1 MLTKT
6 KINLDIVLPEV
17 RDERDECVQ
26 RIIRTLED
34 KKGIEKVHV
43 VPKDGKEKARLCF
56 HYDPYFIS
64 ISKVEELAKNA
75 GAEITRRYGHLL
87 IETAGIREPRHA
99 RTIQAGIK
107 EQKVI
112 QTVSVSGTGFI
123 QLEFDREATSAETVI
138 EQLKQ
143 AGLKIDNVEDFH
155 LHADNQIASPKEK
168 HGGDGHDHQAEEDA
182 RHVGLCAFSGLVQE
196 FYDALRTRC
205 QYYGGSRTF
214 QVGRRARVSARTE
227 RTDLDS
233 PSRL

>member
-1 MLTKT
+1 M
-6 KINLDIVLPEV
+6 PEV

-87 IETAGIREPRHA
+87 IETTGVREPRHA
-99 RTIQAGIK
+99 RIIQAGIK
-107 EQKVI
+107 EQKGI

-123 QLEFDREATSAETVI
+123 QLEFDKEATSAETVI
-138 EQLKQ
+138 EQIKK
-143 AGLKIDNVEDFH
+143 AGLKIDNVENSH
-155 LHADNQIASPKEK
+155 LHAPKET
-168 HGGDGHDHQAEEDA
+168 AEAKEKQRIADISEMRDMFSTYAKAAPNRDQVIEELNRIERLNYEDA
-182 RHVGLCAFSGLVQE
+182 KKVF
-196 FYDALRTRC
+196 DDRTYWLY
-205 QYYGGSRTF
+205 Q
-214 QVGRRARVSARTE
+214 
-227 RTDLDS
+227 
-233 PSRL
+233 